1 MLDPEYIKYLKNE
14 IIEFD
19 KELISIL
26 ELPNADK
33 LRERIN
39 KDKKDIK
46 TMLNLYA
53 KITKTNETIRQVK
66 ADIRDCIAE
75 AKLQLKRNVK
85 NKEKQVKCIACHKEK
100 PESEMDNVNICESCR
115 TMGSERY

>member
-1 MLDPEYIKYLKNE
+1 MDKEYIKYLEQE
-14 IIEFD
+14 IVEFD

-26 ELPNADK
+26 ELPSADK

-39 KDKKDIK
+39 KNKKDTK

-53 KITKTNETIRQVK
+53 KITKTNEAIRQVK

-75 AKLQLKRNVK
+75 AKLQLGREVK
-85 NKEKQVKCIACHKEK
+85 KVTERHVICIVCRKK
-100 PESEMDNVNICESCR
+100 KLESEMDENNICDYCR